1 VQSTVAEL
9 LPECG
14 EMDVLLRNQG
24 MLRICRQRFQAL
36 LGLQGEVW
44 QIPASLSHGE
54 SSYNNGMDRRS
65 SLVSSVSFLSTTAE
79 HQAATLKPKIEFLKA
94 WGVRE
99 DQLEKI
105 VPMIQ
110 GYGIENM
117 AKKVSYLE
125 SKGVDK
131 RSIAKLLISSPSFL
145 SHSIEGHLQPKV
157 DFLKDIGVKEKS
169 VGNVLP
175 HTLARGLQGMLQ
187 KITFLE
193 NHGVEKEK
201 IGDVIAL
208 FPQIFSY
215 SLENNLKKK
224 VEFLVA
230 EGVDGKRLARL
241 LTTHPEV
248 LGKSVEGGL
257 AKTLKVLRGRN
268 VKASVLPQTLAST
281 ATVSPVRLEAELNR
295 LEEVGFRPA
304 EIGEVINRNP
314 EVLFK
319 KAETMSS
326 RRAFLVKTLECSAEE
341 ADAML
346 LKYPGILNQSESSMQ
361 KKVEFLVNTMGCSLQ
376 EILRFPKVLTASL
389 ESKIKPRQRVLKSL
403 KAMNLLKKESNFL
416 PIVQKMSQK
425 DFIQKFVE
433 ASPEAAAAYKG
444 DDVLTS

>member
-1 VQSTVAEL
+1 MSGV
-9 LPECG
+9 
-14 EMDVLLRNQG
+14 
-24 MLRICRQRFQAL
+24 
-36 LGLQGEVW
+36 
-44 QIPASLSHGE
+44 SL
-54 SSYNNGMDRRS
+54 
-65 SLVSSVSFLSTTAE
+65 LSTTAE

-99 DQLEKI
+99 DQLGKI

-117 AKKVSYLE
+117 EKKVSYLE

-131 RSIAKLLISSPSFL
+131 QSIAKLLTSCPSFL

-157 DFLKDIGVKEKS
+157 DFLKNIGVKEKS
-169 VGNVLP
+169 VGNVLT
-175 HTLARGLQGMLQ
+175 HTLARSLQGMME

-193 NHGVEKEK
+193 SHGVEKEK

-215 SLENNLKKK
+215 SLEDNLKKK
-224 VEFLVA
+224 VDFLVA

-257 AKTLKVLRGRN
+257 VKTLKVLRDKN
-268 VKASVLPQTLAST
+268 VKPSVLPQTLAST
-281 ATVSPVRLEAELNR
+281 ATVSPVRLEAKLGR
-295 LEEVGFRPA
+295 LEEAGFRPA

-314 EVLFK
+314 EVLFN
-319 KAETMSS
+319 KAETMNN
-326 RRAFLVKTLECSAEE
+326 RRDFLVKTLECSAEE
-341 ADAML
+341 AHAML
-346 LKYPGILNQSESSMQ
+346 LKHPGILNQSESSIQ

-376 EILRFPKVLTASL
+376 EILKSPKILIASL
-389 ESKIKPRQRVLKSL
+389 SSKIRPRQRVLRSL

-425 DFIQKFVE
+425 DFTQKFVE

-444 DDVLTS
+444 DDVKMS